1 LADKIVMR
9 PVASLVPYSS
19 NARTHTPAQINLIA
33 RSIEAFGFTNPLLVD
48 GERGIIAGHGRYQAA
63 QKLRLTEVPTIE
75 LSWLTPAEKQAY
87 IIADNQTAIAGAGWD
102 AEMLRLELGD
112 LKELGFDLS
121 LTGFDEVQLGSFL
134 AEKTE
139 GLTDPDDVPPVPEH
153 PVTQPGDLWL
163 LGRHKLLCGDST
175 VATDVERVLGG
186 VEPHLMITDPPYG
199 VDYEPGWRNK
209 AKFSNGRSHLGGALG
224 KVTNDDRC
232 DWRDDHRPA
241 LTASSKRS
249 RSCSAAT
256 APWRPTSSV
265 CSAVS
270 SRT

>member
-1 LADKIVMR
+1 
-9 PVASLVPYSS
+9 
-19 NARTHTPAQINLIA
+19 
-33 RSIEAFGFTNPLLVD
+33 
-48 GERGIIAGHGRYQAA
+48 
-63 QKLRLTEVPTIE
+63 
-75 LSWLTPAEKQAY
+75 
-87 IIADNQTAIAGAGWD
+87 
-102 AEMLRLELGD
+102 
-112 LKELGFDLS
+112 
-121 LTGFDEVQLGSFL
+121 
-134 AEKTE
+134 
-139 GLTDPDDVPPVPEH
+139 
-153 PVTQPGDLWL
+153 VTQPGDLWL